1 MDVVTSSVTHDMI
14 TPLKSVSCLSIQLC
28 RKVEVNE
35 MKGVQKNLL
44 LIYSTTQMIL
54 SGVKLLLDKRMLDK
68 NNFLFQISEME
79 NERRLGARDREAE
92 RSQFERRIAVEL
104 LHARHEKDVIREN
117 RIVKEREILL
127 KREKEFQ
134 DALDKERVKK

>member
-28 RKVEVNE
+28 RKVEANE

-44 LIYSTTQMIL
+44 LIYSTTQLIL

-68 NNFLFQISEME
+68 NNFLPNQGNHLI
-79 NERRLGARDREAE
+79 
-92 RSQFERRIAVEL
+92 
-104 LHARHEKDVIREN
+104 N
-117 RIVKEREILL
+117 RTIEGIVEILN
-127 KREKEFQ
+127 
-134 DALDKERVKK
+134 

>member
-28 RKVEVNE
+28 RKVEANE

-68 NNFLFQISEME
+68 NNFLPNTFDR
-79 NERRLGARDREAE
+79 NEAY
-92 RSQFERRIAVEL
+92 RSSFG
-104 LHARHEKDVIREN
+104 D
-117 RIVKEREILL
+117 IVKTSLILMIQML
-127 KREKEFQ
+127 VNRKTARSISVCPSLLVFLRHFFS
-134 DALDKERVKK
+134 AYT